1 MYNVGQAENLLSAG
15 RVQYPSYT
23 NGSLEKKD
31 YPCSYSPPNNAEKP
45 KSIPLGTY
53 NNFKTDDYME
63 PYVHITQQKR
73 AGELS
78 DMTLLIIMIFL
89 FATLCICTYMSF
101 QQK

>member
-23 NGSLEKKD
+23 IGSLQKKD
-31 YPCSYSPPNNAEKP
+31 YPCSYNPPNDAEKP

-53 NNFKTDDYME
+53 NNFQDANYKE
-63 PYVHITQQKR
+63 PYVHSTQQKR

-78 DMTLLIIMIFL
+78 DMSLLIIMIIL
-89 FATLCICTYMSF
+89 FAVLCICAFLSF
-101 QQK
+101 H